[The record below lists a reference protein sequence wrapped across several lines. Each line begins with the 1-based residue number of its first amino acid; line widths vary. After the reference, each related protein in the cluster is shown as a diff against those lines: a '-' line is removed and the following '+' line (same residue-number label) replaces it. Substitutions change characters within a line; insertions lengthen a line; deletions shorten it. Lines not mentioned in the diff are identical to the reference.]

1 MHQPYTALTLNSTR
15 PATSLHTFPRQSSH
29 HKPIHQRHSPTD
41 TRANTATQNQSTND
55 HRHTPIHAHHRYRAH
70 TAPQTRN
77 SHRHTAPQTPTRRR
91 TGPVDVVDAL
101 TLTQH
106 RRCRGPAS
114 VGNWTG
120 QADRLCLDESH
131 ARTGHAPAIRQARHQ
146 TGRVQ
151 NQTRPGHWLRL
162 RRDQQAGFRKFFC
175 ET

>member
-91 TGPVDVVDAL
+91 TGPADVVDVDAAP
-101 TLTQH
+101 TLSQPLPV
-106 RRCRGPAS
+106 R
-114 VGNWTG
+114 NWTG
-120 QADRLCLDESH
+120 QAPGRIRL
-131 ARTGHAPAIRQARHQ
+131 
-146 TGRVQ
+146 
-151 NQTRPGHWLRL
+151 NQTRPNRI
-162 RRDQQAGFRKFFC
+162 RPSQIRPSQARPLAPRPTRPAGRSPQIFLLNL
-175 ET
+175 TAD